1 MITRMMNETANRST
15 RSLVNDDLDRAVF
28 EAYGWDD
35 LAEKLV
41 GRPGA
46 TTPWPEKPEDQQE
59 AEEQLLQ
66 RLVDLNH
73 QRAAEEAQGKIRW
86 LRPEYQAPEE
96 TPEQSELA
104 AGAKEA
110 ADADQND
117 QTTKRQNDQ
126 ACMAQD
132 PASPN
137 PSRPQPTRNRPHGP
151 KHPGEP
157 LQTQAREIGDPSA
170 GGLD

>member
-1 MITRMMNETANRST
+1 MAEQLDTHRKRQQEQNPDLTMTGMYNVLEKLYREEPLTTKEKQIHEQG
-15 RSLVNDDLDRAVF
+15 LVSVLGELHDDLDRAVF
-28 EAYGWDD
+28 AAYGWDD
-35 LAEKLV
+35 LKEKLV

-104 AGAKEA
+104 AGDKR
-110 ADADQND
+110 
-117 QTTKRQNDQ
+117 TTGSGRG
-126 ACMAQD
+126 
-132 PASPN
+132 P
-137 PSRPQPTRNRPHGP
+137 RGHGP
-151 KHPGEP
+151 RGQVVRGPRG
-157 LQTQAREIGDPSA
+157 QVV
-170 GGLD
+170 